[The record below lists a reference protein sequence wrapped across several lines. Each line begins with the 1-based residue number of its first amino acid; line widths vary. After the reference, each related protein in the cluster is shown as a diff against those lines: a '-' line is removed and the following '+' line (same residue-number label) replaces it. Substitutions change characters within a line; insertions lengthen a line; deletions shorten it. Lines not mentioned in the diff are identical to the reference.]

1 MLAVLILIFSA
12 GLFTQSKVFA
22 QEESGG
28 GDFSAESDYKP
39 ESYYSG
45 FPSAQD
51 EMYGADR
58 VRFENSQ
65 KKENGENQDGSTEG
79 ADGET
84 PGTDTNAEDDAA
96 KEKAE
101 EEEEARKE
109 NERKLEEQ
117 RRAEEE
123 RQRQEKAQNLTEDIT
138 EGEAEID
145 RLDKELNALLKNSS
159 SIISAIDE
167 ETKKKLSRIEEKYS
181 GDVVPGNGSIYW
193 LNHFYDPS
201 NQNILETEKEREISL
216 VKNQAEVDKLNLNN
230 KIEGL
235 QQQLSAKK
243 TEVAE
248 KKTELEETEKAVY
261 KGDPVMLSTG
271 EFFYA
276 ERDLS
281 LPFGPSTFDIT
292 RSLYSGQKI
301 SGGILGQGW
310 TSSLECRIIRGIDW
324 YDEGF
329 LGNLNDQCNQL
340 TEEIRDLKDFLALQI
355 NKKTEIE
362 KQIDACNKLKAKV
375 VEVERKLKQ
384 DADELYRLDNRRIDY
399 KDDTSKEIDS
409 ILEKLENEKISQ
421 EYIDYLS
428 EAITISENLLK
439 EKEKI
444 RNEYAATVTRSKSI
458 DQYNTYVSYG
468 FADSS
473 SENSFKYSGSGTLTL
488 ITPKG
493 NAVSFAFD
501 GQKWECKTESAKKDY
516 TLSTSGNPDPAKA
529 EGFTVSKRDGSVYI
543 FDRYGLPVSF
553 ADRHE
558 NVLNFSHDFTKCPQ
572 GRTTSI
578 VLDNGIS
585 VSLAYDSQGKLI
597 EIGTNRGEKISF
609 SYTGQK
615 LVSVTDTDGDKIS
628 FEYRNTVNNSGSGN
642 EISSITKADGSK
654 IRITYGEESDGV
666 LHATSTES
674 ENGHIESFDYYPS
687 EHKVVYTDYSGR
699 KSTTYYDAS
708 GRLEKEIDNGGQIT
722 NYIYDSRGNMKNR
735 TDSAGTTTY
744 GYDSFDQCTSVRFPD
759 GSTEHYVYD
768 SYGLITA
775 ETDRNGITTKFMRD
789 SRGNITSVYV
799 ADKLREA
806 YTWSDKGYLLSKT
819 DCDGITTCYLRDTR
833 GNLLKR
839 TTALSDAANH
849 VFFSGLQKL
858 PADYALSETVLQPD
872 APITEEWTYDS
883 LDRATTHTDGSGGK
897 TFYSYGNKTETIVTP
912 SKLQQKITYNCR
924 KDPVSIEETDL
935 MTGETRTTLYT
946 YDLQHQLVKSVQVES
961 GLETE
966 YSYDPE
972 GNLCHASMGKNGD
985 KTEYFYTYDE
995 LNRKKSVTLSRTD
1008 SAGEK
1013 SGPFTQY
1020 YDYKKLT
1027 GGVWEITVRDDSGII
1042 RTVQCTHDNLPL
1054 LSSSGNQNV
1063 SYKYN
1068 PKDQVSEITNVQG
1081 GKTYYNYDS
1090 SGNIRSVSEDSGAV
1104 WLYESSPSGKIIRE
1118 TDPEGNVTEYSY
1130 NQLGEIS
1137 SVRTPESICFYA
1149 YDFSGKCI
1157 LSSVGNPDIS
1167 KAESFSA
1174 VKFFPRE
1181 ILLTGGGISF
1191 ARYIL
1196 NAWGEIVSSVD
1207 GNGNASFYERDS
1219 SGNLVSETDPYSNTT
1234 RFYRNEQGKVYRIE
1248 YSDGI
1253 LSDMKYDAMGNLIK
1267 TTTAGVV
1274 EFEACYD
1281 QRGRCISERKTPGS
1295 LKSFAYDDSN
1305 RITDYF
1311 SAGENTAHLQ
1321 YAQDSLSYSLVN
1333 SAGDSYTFFYD
1344 SYGNLISEKD
1354 RTGKLKYYEYGK
1366 SGKLTATKDFDGKE
1380 TTYTWIPES
1389 RTRITRYYDD
1399 STKKLIYDQTG
1410 NLVSFENLAGKTEF
1424 AYNQAGLIQEQHDV
1438 KSGDK
1443 LYSFYDNAGNRVRLT
1458 GSGTDIW
1465 YEYGKNGELLSLTD
1479 CFQNMG
1485 TSFKYDSRGRE
1496 TERAFSDGTRQFT
1509 VYYPWGQTLATWM
1522 TDDKGLILWGEG
1534 YVYDDFGRIV
1544 HSVTDEGLITSYR
1557 YDEHGRLSES
1567 IYPYSEE
1574 LDEIFRNEAEQCGLF
1589 TDSSTAGYSSVT
1601 SNRNRNL
1608 QEKEILSETTV
1619 YDSWEVEKINA
1630 ILKIFQKK
1638 LTNNSLYTC
1647 NILRECYTYDRESNR
1662 TGKSTKYGEIEY
1674 HYDAENRLIFFGPSG
1689 QNRTGVFCTYD
1700 ARGNLI
1706 AEEGLIS
1713 KSYFE
1718 YDPENR
1724 MVCSSVTNLKTNE
1737 KSSTHYSYDA
1747 LGRRTL
1753 VQDEKGPLMRTL
1765 YDGLGFDRIKES
1777 PAYENGTALTEV
1789 FSWRNLSAASN
1800 EYYHDSGLSFAD
1812 KDSEQTE
1819 QNLIRVSQ
1827 QDDSFMPGESRYQF
1841 IADNGP
1847 YSAVSKAETRSD
1859 TFQMSESAGLP
1870 ENAAKR
1876 YDGLRFFLC
1885 ANGSEIGMQFSGG
1898 ASEAKD
1904 LFKGKAFFAH
1914 DIKGSVRAVSGG
1926 TPAAGKTQS
1935 YTVFGTPTNSLL
1947 ISAGVDSGYTGKPF
1961 DLATGFY
1968 DYGFRDFAPA
1978 NARFTTIDPIR
1989 DGFNWYAYS
1998 ANDPVN
2004 FLDPFGLNDNPIDD
2018 AYRMQN
2024 AKWKTNILKN
2034 DPKNKTIGE
2043 AGCAVTKVAD
2053 LSHTVGGYLTP
2064 AQVNLL
2070 YVENGNVNWEAFAAD
2085 ANMTAKKESF
2095 NDFLKHHD
2103 SFESDDK
2110 DHYYILQCDTG
2121 YGSEETKNKG
2131 DHFVGATGYK
2141 VIDDIEYLTI
2151 SPSSDN
2157 DDFGQTNYRN
2167 DVGWEKVDGEILVPF
2182 SALHQVVVFTKNNK

>member
-12 GLFTQSKVFA
+12 GLFTQNKVFA
-22 QEESGG
+22 RGQMESETEESSSG
-28 GDFSAESDYKP
+28 SEENTSETDYKP

-65 KKENGENQDGSTEG
+65 KKENGENEEGSTEG

-84 PGTDTNAEDDAA
+84 PGTDTNAEDEAA

-109 NERKLEEQ
+109 KEWRNE
-117 RRAEEE
+117 
-123 RQRQEKAQNLTEDIT
+123 QEKERLKEVNKLTDQINQGKENIT
-138 EGEAEID
+138 QFNEEI
-145 RLDKELNALLKNSS
+145 KKLNDA
-159 SIISAIDE
+159 ISAIDASTE
-167 ETKKKLSRIEEKYS
+167 SKIQLTKKEYSQEYVFTLFSSPQIEIKKIYKNAENEKQKIYEEINNISKKVKQEEKKIKIIEE
-181 GDVVPGNGSIYW
+181 
-193 LNHFYDPS
+193 
-201 NQNILETEKEREISL
+201 Q
-216 VKNQAEVDKLNLNN
+216 
-230 KIEGL
+230 
-235 QQQLSAKK
+235 
-243 TEVAE
+243 
-248 KKTELEETEKAVY
+248 LEETEKAVY
-261 KGDPVMLSTG
+261 KGDPVMLSSG
-271 EFFYA
+271 EFFYS

-324 YDEGF
+324 YDEEF
-329 LGNLNDQCNQL
+329 LCNLNEQCNQL

-362 KQIDACNKLKAKV
+362 KQIDECNTLKAKV

-409 ILEKLENEKISQ
+409 ILEKLEKERISQ

-444 RNEYAATVTRSKSI
+444 RNDYAATVARSKSI

-501 GQKWECKTESAKKDY
+501 GKIWECTTESAKKDY
-516 TLSTSGNPDPAKA
+516 TLSATGNPDPAKA
-529 EGFTVSKRDGSVYI
+529 ESFTVSKRDGSEYI

-553 ADRHE
+553 ADRHG

-597 EIGTNRGEKISF
+597 EIGTNRGEKVSF
-609 SYTGQK
+609 SYSGQK
-615 LVSVTDTDGDKIS
+615 LTSVTDTEGDRIS
-628 FEYRNTVNNSGSGN
+628 FEYRNAVNNSGSGN

-722 NYIYDSRGNMKNR
+722 NYIYDSRGNMKSR

-759 GSTEHYVYD
+759 GSTELYVYD

-799 ADKLREA
+799 ADKLRES

-819 DCDGITTCYLRDTR
+819 DCDGVTTNYTRDIR

-839 TTALSDAANH
+839 TTALSFTAKP
-849 VFFSGLQKL
+849 VVFSGFSLL
-858 PADYALSETVLQPD
+858 PTDYDLSETVVQPD
-872 APITEEWTYDS
+872 SCITEEWTYDS
-883 LDRATTHTDGSGGK
+883 LDRAITYTDGSGGR
-897 TFYSYGNKTETIVTP
+897 TAYSYGNRTETVVTP
-912 SKLQQKITYNCR
+912 SLLQQKITYNCR
-924 KDPVSIEETDL
+924 KDPVSVEETDL
-935 MTGETRTTLYT
+935 VTGETRTTLYT

-961 GLETE
+961 GFETE

-972 GNLCHASMGKNGD
+972 GNLCHASMEKNGD
-985 KTEYFYTYDE
+985 KTEYFYTFDE

-1042 RTVQCTHDNLPL
+1042 RTVQCTADNLPL

-1068 PKDQVSEITNVQG
+1068 PKGQVSEITNVQG

-1104 WLYESSPSGKIIRE
+1104 WLYESSPSGKIIRV

-1149 YDFSGKCI
+1149 YDFSGNCI

-1181 ILLTGGGISF
+1181 ILLTGGGIIF

-1253 LSDMKYDAMGNLIK
+1253 SSDMKYDAMGNLIK

-1274 EFEACYD
+1274 EYEAVYD
-1281 QRGRCISERKTPGS
+1281 QRGRCISQRETPGS

-1333 SAGDSYTFFYD
+1333 SAGNSYTFFYD

-1380 TTYTWIPES
+1380 TIYTWIPES

-1410 NLVSFENLAGKTEF
+1410 NLVSFENLTGKTEF

-1509 VYYPWGQTLATWM
+1509 AYYPWGQTLATWM
-1522 TDDKGLILWGEG
+1522 TDVRGGILWGEG
-1534 YVYDDFGRIV
+1534 YIYDDYGRIV
-1544 HSVTDEGLITSYR
+1544 HSVTDGGLITSYR
-1557 YDEHGRLSES
+1557 YDEQGRLSET

-1574 LDEIFRNEAEQCGLF
+1574 LDQIFRNEAEQCGLIPVAP
-1589 TDSSTAGYSSVT
+1589 TDGFSPVRTDRS
-1601 SNRNRNL
+1601 RIL
-1608 QEKEILSETTV
+1608 QEMENFSETMS
-1619 YDSWEVEKINA
+1619 YEFADIEKIDA
-1630 ILKIFQKK
+1630 ILRIFQKNF
-1638 LTNNSLYTC
+1638 TNKAIYAC

-1674 HYDAENRLIFFGPSG
+1674 HYDADNRLIFFGPSG
-1689 QNRTGVFCTYD
+1689 QSKEGVFCTYD
-1700 ARGNLI
+1700 SRGNLI
-1706 AEEGLIS
+1706 AEKGLTVE
-1713 KSYFE
+1713 SYFE

-1724 MVCSSVTNLKTNE
+1724 MVYSSVTDLKNNE
-1737 KSSTHYSYDA
+1737 KSLTHYSYDA

-1753 VQDEKGPLMRTL
+1753 VQDQNCPLMRTL
-1765 YDGLGFDRIKES
+1765 YDGLGFDRVKES
-1777 PAYENGTALTEV
+1777 PAFENGIALTQV
-1789 FSWRNLSAASN
+1789 SN
-1800 EYYHDSGLSFAD
+1800 RGSQSSGFNENYHQTAQETGLTDSGQYGQS
-1812 KDSEQTE
+1812 
-1819 QNLIRVSQ
+1819 LIRFSEL
-1827 QDDSFMPGESRYQF
+1827 DESFMPGESRYQF
-1841 IADNGP
+1841 IAEDGP
-1847 YSAVSKAETRSD
+1847 YTAPAKAETRLHTSAMSD
-1859 TFQMSESAGLP
+1859 SISLP
-1870 ENAAKR
+1870 ENVSKR
-1876 YDGLRFFLC
+1876 YDGIRYFMS
-1885 ANGSEIGMQFSGG
+1885 AKGAEVGMQSQ
-1898 ASEAKD
+1898 
-1904 LFKGKAFFAH
+1904 GKVFFAR
-1914 DIKGSVRAVSGG
+1914 DIKGSVRAVTAGS
-1926 TPAAGKTQS
+1926 AASTRIQN
-1935 YTVFGTPTNSLL
+1935 YTVFGTPTNSPL
-1947 ISAGVDSGYTGKPF
+1947 ISAGIDSAYTGKPF

-2004 FLDPFGLNDNPIDD
+2004 FLDPFGLEIKPTDQ
-2018 AYRMQN
+2018 AYVMQDEQ
-2024 AKWKTNILKN
+2024 WKETLLTDHSNQN
-2034 DPKNKTIGE
+2034 ETIGSS
-2043 AGCAVTKVAD
+2043 GCAITAIAN
-2053 LSHTVGGYLTP
+2053 LSHTIGGYLTP
-2064 AQVNLL
+2064 EQANK
-2070 YVENGNVNWEAFAAD
+2070 YFNEGMKANWEAFAED
-2085 ANMTAKKESF
+2085 TNMTVKQESLENLKK
-2095 NDFLKHHD
+2095 HYD
-2103 SFESDDK
+2103 SLENDDK
-2110 DHYYILQCDTG
+2110 EHYIVLKVDLDNLG
-2121 YGSEETKNKG
+2121 P
-2131 DHFVGATGYK
+2131 HFVGANGYVTVDNQDYA
-2141 VIDDIEYLTI
+2141 VISATSVNDNFG
-2151 SPSSDN
+2151 SSTTRDRLGWKKDGDN
-2157 DDFGQTNYRN
+2157 L
-2167 DVGWEKVDGEILVPF
+2167 LVPITTIKE
-2182 SALHQVVVFTKNNK
+2182 VTIFTKNNN